1 MLEKQFTDVSRL
13 ALIRQWS
20 MAGAPGDLD
29 GHFGT
34 PPDIHALVAERH
46 EEPGAEAPPEPGP
59 APLLMK
65 PAGEDDWQILV
76 SDAA

>member
-1 MLEKQFTDVSRL
+1 MLEKHSTDVSRL

-29 GHFGT
+29 GRFRT
-34 PPDIHALVAERH
+34 APDIQAAVAELN
-46 EEPGAEAPPEPGP
+46 EEPRTQLPPPAQ

-65 PAGEDDWQILV
+65 PAGEDDWQLLV